1 MNSRIKFGP
10 LAVFLVIITLVLS
23 TLAVLTLVTS
33 NADRVLAER
42 YAEVTRI
49 KYSLEEKGNRYL
61 EKLDEL
67 LKEGGD
73 PADAGKLE
81 EKDGIWSHRETEEDY
96 YLLMDFRIDG
106 DSYDLIRWKIE
117 KEWESSD
124 PTDDIWKR

>member
-67 LKEGGD
+67 RKRYDNRLEWDNKDWINYKTARKHLKILLED
-73 PADAGKLE
+73 EDNSSSSE
-81 EKDGIWSHRETEEDY
+81 EKKANEKDY
-96 YLLMDFRIDG
+96 SLLTFNLFKDERCV
-106 DSYDLIRWKIE
+106 
-117 KEWESSD
+117 
-124 PTDDIWKR
+124 